1 VFRQKGNIIRQH
13 LSKKEATIL
22 IGARQVGKSTLLK
35 QLAAELQKEGND
47 VVFLNL
53 ERKDILTDLNEN
65 PENIFRYFP
74 QNSPKSYAFIDEVQ
88 YLSDPTNFLKLLY
101 DEHSDKLKIVATGRD
116 LNLKDSL
123 VGRKK
128 IFELHTLSF
137 EEFIQFKQR

>member
-1 VFRQKGNIIRQH
+1 MFRQKGNIIRQH
-13 LSKKEATIL
+13 LFKKEATIL

-35 QLAAELQKEGND
+35 QLAAELQNEGSD

-74 QNSPKSYAFIDEVQ
+74 QNSPKAYAFIDEVQ

-101 DEHSDKLKIVATGRD
+101 DEHSDKLKIVATGSSAFYIDR
-116 LNLKDSL
+116 NSKDSL
-123 VGRKK
+123 AGRKK
-128 IFELHTLSF
+128 IF
-137 EEFIQFKQR
+137 